1 MNSRIFASN
10 GPVDRCLKIIER
22 KPKPCLRTAYKK
34 TPHRTRLQ
42 TLLTKVQIRLLKYL
56 VNQLNQ

>member
-10 GPVDRCLKIIER
+10 GPVDSCFKIIER
-22 KPKPCLRTAYKK
+22 KPKPCLRTAHKK
-34 TPHRTRLQ
+34 TTLRTRLQ
-42 TLLTKVQIRLLKYL
+42 TLLTKIQIQLLKYL